1 MSNRPICEGS
11 WLACTQIPHCLVRVQ
26 RPLASIGGGG
36 GTMADPRLAAQA
48 SAFVGG
54 ITAETVY
61 PGKLLLFLHCVL
73 AEAAL
78 GKKPS

>member
-1 MSNRPICEGS
+1 
-11 WLACTQIPHCLVRVQ
+11 
-26 RPLASIGGGG
+26 
-36 GTMADPRLAAQA
+36 MADPRLAAQA